1 MDSGNCPKCKFDKVL
16 SKINTNGILF
26 LKKTKN
32 NFLDKNLNYLN
43 ITRTESFFSEIP
55 IYTWAKYDKILKVYK
70 YGNPIPGYNF
80 KI

>member
-1 MDSGNCPKCKFDKVL
+1 MVYY
-16 SKINTNGILF
+16 

-32 NFLDKNLNYLN
+32 NFLN

-55 IYTWAKYDKILKVYK
+55 IYIWAKYDKILNVYK